1 MFAASHG
8 PGTLVLLSAVQ
19 PPALR
24 AWVAPGG
31 RRDAITSVHRG
42 EEDTG
47 LLGFSPSPPL
57 KLLCKDPLPKMR
69 ALMTHR

>member
-24 AWVAPGG
+24 DWVAPGG
-31 RRDAITSVHRG
+31 RRYATTSVHR

-57 KLLCKDPLPKMR
+57 KLLCKDPLPKTR